1 MIDVQNLRKFYGNF
15 EAVKDVSFTVEK
27 GEVVGLLGPNAAGKT
42 TIMRIL
48 TCFLPKTAG
57 HVKVC
62 GVEVG
67 DDPLEVR
74 KHIGYLPES
83 TPLYHD
89 MTVQSFL
96 QFASE
101 IKGVSPKERNSEV
114 GRVMELAGVDNVK
127 GRLIANISKGYKQ
140 RVGLAQSLLGDP
152 ELLILDEPTVGL
164 DPKQIIEV
172 RNLIKN
178 LSEKHT
184 VILSSHI
191 LPEVSAT
198 CGRIIII
205 HEGRIVA
212 IDTQE
217 KLSERLK
224 KGAEICLEI
233 KGNENAVAAEL
244 KKIKGVRSVIAEQK
258 KNGVVACRVD
268 MEGHLDLREDI
279 FHACVKNNF
288 VILEMK
294 MQELSLEEIFL
305 KLTTKEEIEA

>member
-1 MIDVQNLRKFYGNF
+1 MIEVKSLRKNYGNF

-27 GEVVGLLGPNAAGKT
+27 GEIVGLLGPNAAGKT
-42 TIMRIL
+42 TIMRVL
-48 TCFLPKTAG
+48 TCFLPKTSG
-57 HVKVC
+57 DVKVC
-62 GVEVG
+62 GYDVEEE
-67 DDPLEVR
+67 PLEVR
-74 KHIGYLPES
+74 RHIGYLPES

-96 QFASE
+96 SFAAE
-101 IKGVSPKERNSEV
+101 IKGVAPKERRKETE
-114 GRVMELAGVDNVK
+114 RVMELAGITNVK
-127 GRLIANISKGYKQ
+127 GRLIANVSKGYKQ
-140 RVGLAQSLLGDP
+140 RVGVAQSLLGDP

-217 KLSERLK
+217 KLSGRLQ
-224 KGAEICLEI
+224 KGAELLLEI
-233 KGNENAVAAEL
+233 KGPEEKILDGL
-244 KKIKGVRSVIAEQK
+244 KKIKGVRGVSAAQK
-258 KNGVVACRVD
+258 KENTVSCRVD
-268 MEGHLDLREDI
+268 TETHTDCREDVFI
-279 FHACVKNNF
+279 FCAQNNF
-288 VILEMK
+288 PILEMK

-305 KLTTKEEIEA
+305 KLTTKEEIS

>member
-1 MIDVQNLRKFYGNF
+1 MIDVKNLRKSYGSL

-48 TCFLPKTAG
+48 TCFLPKTSG
-57 HVKVC
+57 SVNVC
-62 GVEVG
+62 GFDVEE
-67 DDPLEVR
+67 DSLDVR
-74 KHIGYLPES
+74 KHIGYLPENS
-83 TPLYHD
+83 PLYHD
-89 MTVQSFL
+89 MTVRSFL
-96 QFASE
+96 HFAAE
-101 IKGVSPKERNSEV
+101 IKNVAVKERKKEV
-114 GRVMELAGVDNVK
+114 ERVMELSGVENVK
-127 GRLIANISKGYKQ
+127 ARLIGNISKGYRQ
-140 RVGLAQSLLGDP
+140 RVGVAQSLLGDP

-178 LSEKHT
+178 LGEKHT

-217 KLSERLK
+217 KLSERLQ
-224 KGAEICLEI
+224 KGAELSLEI
-233 KGNENAVAAEL
+233 KGAEDAVLAEL
-244 KKIKGVRSVIAEQK
+244 KKIKGVRGVKAAQK
-258 KNGVVACRVD
+258 K
-268 MEGHLDLREDI
+268 EGAVFYSVETETHTDCREDI
-279 FHACVKNNF
+279 FRACVKNNF

-305 KLTTKEEIEA
+305 KLTTKEEVAA

>member
-1 MIDVQNLRKFYGNF
+1 MIEVKSLRKNYGSF

-27 GEVVGLLGPNAAGKT
+27 GEIVGLLGPNAAGKT
-42 TIMRIL
+42 TIMRVL
-48 TCFLPKTAG
+48 TCYLPKTDG
-57 HVKVC
+57 DVKVC
-62 GVEVG
+62 GFDVQDE
-67 DDPLEVR
+67 PLEVR

-89 MTVQSFL
+89 MTVHSFL
-96 QFASE
+96 SFAAE
-101 IKGVSPKERNSEV
+101 IKGVAPKERKTEV
-114 GRVMELAGVDNVK
+114 GRVMELAGISDVK

-140 RVGLAQSLLGDP
+140 RVGVAQSLLGDP

-178 LSEKHT
+178 LAEKHT

-198 CGRIIII
+198 CGRIIIL

-224 KGAEICLEI
+224 KGAELSLEI
-233 KGNENAVAAEL
+233 KGNENTVTEEL
-244 KKIKGVRSVIAEQK
+244 KKIKGVRDVSVERK
-258 KNGVVACRVD
+258 KDNIVSCRVD
-268 MEGHLDLREDI
+268 MEGRIDCREDI

>member
-1 MIDVQNLRKFYGNF
+1 MIEIKNLHKSYGSL

-48 TCFLPKTAG
+48 TCFLPKTSG
-57 HVKVC
+57 DVNVC
-62 GVEVG
+62 GYDVEE
-67 DDPLEVR
+67 DSLNVR
-74 KHIGYLPES
+74 KHIGYLPENS
-83 TPLYHD
+83 PLYHD
-89 MTVQSFL
+89 MTLQSFL
-96 QFASE
+96 HFASE
-101 IKGVSPKERNSEV
+101 IKNVAAKERKKEV
-114 GRVMELAGVDNVK
+114 ERVMELSGVENVK
-127 GRLIANISKGYKQ
+127 RRLIGNISKGYRQ

-178 LSEKHT
+178 LGEKHT

-217 KLSERLK
+217 KLSERLQ
-224 KGAEICLEI
+224 KGAELSLEI
-233 KGNENAVAAEL
+233 KGAEDAVLAEL
-244 KKIKGVRSVIAEQK
+244 KKIKGVRGVKAAQK
-258 KNGVVACRVD
+258 K
-268 MEGHLDLREDI
+268 EGAVFYSVETETHTDCREDI
-279 FHACVKNNF
+279 FRACVKNNF

-305 KLTTKEEIEA
+305 KLTTKEESAA

>member
-1 MIDVQNLRKFYGNF
+1 MIEVKSLRKNYGNF
-15 EAVKDVSFTVEK
+15 EAVKDISFTVEK
-27 GEVVGLLGPNAAGKT
+27 GEIVGLLGPNAAGKT
-42 TIMRIL
+42 TIMRVL

-57 HVKVC
+57 DVKVC
-62 GVEVG
+62 GYDVEEE
-67 DDPLEVR
+67 PLEVR

-83 TPLYHD
+83 TPLYYD
-89 MTVQSFL
+89 MTVQCFL

-101 IKGVSPKERNSEV
+101 IKGVAPRERNNEV
-114 GRVMELAGVDNVK
+114 GRVMETAGVDNVK

-140 RVGLAQSLLGDP
+140 RVGVAQSLLGDP
-152 ELLILDEPTVGL
+152 ELLILDEPTTGL

-178 LSEKHT
+178 LAEKHT

-198 CGRIIII
+198 CGRIIIL

-224 KGAEICLEI
+224 KSAELSLEI
-233 KGNENAVAAEL
+233 KGVEEKVLEGL
-244 KKIKGVRSVIAEQK
+244 KKIKGVRGVAAAQK
-258 KNGVVACRVD
+258 KDTIVSYRVD
-268 MEGHLDLREDI
+268 TETHVDCREDI
-279 FHACVKNNF
+279 FMFCAQNNF
-288 VILEMK
+288 PILEMK

-305 KLTTKEEIEA
+305 KLTTKEEIA